1 MNHSITTKTEI
12 QLIEGVS
19 CYEENEVAYI
29 RLEDAARGLGF
40 TQTQKKNGVEYT
52 SIRWETI
59 NRYLEEIGFPN
70 KLGKD
75 SYIPENIF
83 YRLCMKANNETAQKF
98 QALVCDVVLPEL
110 RKRGYVALYP
120 NG

>member
-59 NRYLEEIGFPN
+59 NRYLK
-70 KLGKD
+70 KLVSPTSWGK
-75 SYIPENIF
+75 
-83 YRLCMKANNETAQKF
+83 TATFQKTSF
-98 QALVCDVVLPEL
+98 IVC
-110 RKRGYVALYP
+110 A
-120 NG
+120 